1 MSPRCCAVIQ
11 QLGETLKLR
20 QQVVATATVF
30 LKRFYARYSLKCID
44 PLLLAPT
51 SVFLA
56 SKVEEC
62 GVISNNRLI
71 STCQAV
77 GSYQFLVIFHR
88 NMTSKFDLYCISHF
102 FGYINTCL
110 PGLTSTYFFDNFLR
124 AVKNKFG
131 YAYNSEFPY
140 RMNQVLECEF
150 YLLENMDCCLIVYQP
165 YR

>member
-1 MSPRCCAVIQ
+1 MAGNFWQSAHYQQWLLDKQDLIKERQADLQVLSEEEYQKIMIFFTNFIQ

-51 SVFLA
+51 AVFLA

-77 GSYQFLVIFHR
+77 GE
-88 NMTSKFDLYCISHF
+88 
-102 FGYINTCL
+102 
-110 PGLTSTYFFDNFLR
+110 YF
-124 AVKNKFG
+124 V
-131 YAYNSEFPY
+131 
-140 RMNQVLECEF
+140 
-150 YLLENMDCCLIVYQP
+150 
-165 YR
+165 

>member
-1 MSPRCCAVIQ
+1 MFVSVIQ

-51 SVFLA
+51 AVFLA

-71 STCQAV
+71 STCQGVGEYGWAKELLLCGEFRYMFAV
-77 GSYQFLVIFHR
+77 
-88 NMTSKFDLYCISHF
+88 
-102 FGYINTCL
+102 
-110 PGLTSTYFFDNFLR
+110 
-124 AVKNKFG
+124 
-131 YAYNSEFPY
+131 
-140 RMNQVLECEF
+140 
-150 YLLENMDCCLIVYQP
+150 
-165 YR
+165 

>member
-1 MSPRCCAVIQ
+1 MIEDTIHLFYNSTCFTNDLSFCAVIQ

-51 SVFLA
+51 AVFLA

-71 STCQAV
+71 STCQQV
-77 GSYQFLVIFHR
+77 G
-88 NMTSKFDLYCISHF
+88 
-102 FGYINTCL
+102 
-110 PGLTSTYFFDNFLR
+110 
-124 AVKNKFG
+124 
-131 YAYNSEFPY
+131 
-140 RMNQVLECEF
+140 
-150 YLLENMDCCLIVYQP
+150 
-165 YR
+165 